1 MLLTMKLAMRRR
13 HILPILGLALG
24 LSFAP
29 GLAHAKK
36 GKGGGK
42 LDKICA
48 EIGCSADQKREIGEV
63 FKQMKID
70 IKSDRTALK
79 ELKKQLAAEWI
90 EDKPSE
96 RKIASLSAKMAAHER
111 NIADRRLE
119 AMTELHGLLDA
130 EQRAKV
136 AERLMKRG
144 RH

>member
-1 MLLTMKLAMRRR
+1 MLLTMKLPTRRR
-13 HILPILGLALG
+13 HLLPVLTLALG
-24 LSFAP
+24 LSLAP

-70 IKSDRTALK
+70 VESDRKALK
-79 ELKKQLAAEWI
+79 DLKKQLAAEWVK
-90 EDKPSE
+90 DKPSE
-96 RKIASLSAKMAAHER
+96 RVLASLSAKMAAHER
-111 NIADRRLE
+111 NIADRKLE
-119 AMTELHGLLDA
+119 AMIELHGLLDA

-136 AERLMKRG
+136 AEQLMKRG
-144 RH
+144 KH

>member
-63 FKQMKID
+63 FEQMKID

-111 NIADRRLE
+111 NIADRKLE
-119 AMTELHGLLDA
+119 AMIELHGLLDA
-130 EQRAKV
+130 KQRAKV
-136 AERLMKRG
+136 AEQLMKRG
-144 RH
+144 KH